1 VLAVAVTGL
10 LLLVWGLPPGVEGRE
25 TTELTEPAMSLL
37 PTDPGAAMDQA
48 ANTMRELAVGFYAFM
63 PRILLVLA
71 LLALAALIARGVQWI
86 LNRSLRGWERKE
98 AAGALAR
105 LVVFLSAAVAAVS
118 VLAGDVR
125 AVVGSVGLFGLAA
138 SWALQTPIESFTG
151 WLLNSFR
158 GYYRVGD
165 RIAVGEVFGDVYRID
180 VLTTTVWE
188 AGGPG
193 KPVRAAQS
201 TGALITFPN
210 WEVLRSNI
218 VNYSRDFPYVWDE
231 VEFNV
236 ANESDLAYTA
246 SVIQDTARRVLGPQM
261 EQAAHEYQALLDAQH
276 IPIEQ
281 RSRRHCACRS
291 SSTPPPTASTRRSR
305 WRPCTARRNRLAPR
319 GGRTDH
325 AKRLGHRPPQLPGVC
340 LRRAST
346 LLAMNA
352 AYAARR
358 RLTRGGFFDVPR
370 EAALDL
376 QRRARRSTATSSSST
391 CRGTS

>member
-25 TTELTEPAMSLL
+25 TTELVEPATSLL
-37 PTDPGAAMDQA
+37 STDPGAAMDQA
-48 ANTMRELAVGFYAFM
+48 ASTMRELALGFYAFM

-71 LLALAALIARGVQWI
+71 LLALAALVARGVQWL
-86 LNRSLRGWERKE
+86 LNRTLRGWERKE

-246 SVIQDTARRVLGPQM
+246 SVIEDTARRVLGPQM
-261 EQAAHEYQALLDAQH
+261 EQAANEYQALLDAQH
-276 IPIEQ
+276 LPIEVEELPRFTS
-281 RSRRHCACRS
+281 RSR
-291 SSTPPPTASTRRSR
+291 TPGPI
-305 WRPCTARRNRLAPR
+305 AR
-319 GGRTDH
+319 
-325 AKRLGHRPPQLPGVC
+325 
-340 LRRAST
+340 
-346 LLAMNA
+346 
-352 AYAARR
+352 
-358 RLTRGGFFDVPR
+358 
-370 EAALDL
+370 
-376 QRRARRSTATSSSST
+376 
-391 CRGTS
+391 